1 MLLWLIPVALSL
13 WLLASVNSLLQN
25 IKRAKSTSLPIV
37 ISPIGVHNSTRMLG
51 QHALMSLIEKL
62 PFGLGSFTD
71 LNKHGWNYH
80 DKYRMHQNTTKWL
93 HTLHLWKLRFT
104 LQT

>member
-1 MLLWLIPVALSL
+1 MLLWFIPVALSL

-25 IKRAKSTSLPIV
+25 IERAKSTSLPIV
-37 ISPIGVHNSTRMLG
+37 ISPIGVHNPIWMLS

-71 LNKHGWNYH
+71 LNKHDWNYH
-80 DKYRMHQNTTKWL
+80 DKYRMHQNTAKCL
-93 HTLHLWKLRFT
+93 HALRLWELRFT
-104 LQT
+104 LQI

>member
-1 MLLWLIPVALSL
+1 MLLWLIPVVSSL

-25 IKRAKSTSLPIV
+25 IKRAKSTSLPTV
-37 ISPIGVHNSTRMLG
+37 ISPIRVHNPIWMLG

-62 PFGLGSFTD
+62 PIGLGSFTD

-80 DKYRMHQNTTKWL
+80 DKCRMH
-93 HTLHLWKLRFT
+93 
-104 LQT
+104 

>member
-13 WLLASVNSLLQN
+13 WLLTSVNSLLQN

-37 ISPIGVHNSTRMLG
+37 ISPISVHNPIWMLG

-62 PFGLGSFTD
+62 SFGLGSSTD

-80 DKYRMHQNTTKWL
+80 DKYRMHQNSAKCL
-93 HTLHLWKLRFT
+93 HTLRLWKLRFT